1 MNIEMTVTYGQGFLL
16 SYTNNMRDD
25 VIMLIVTIKSD
36 KAQGAL

>member
-1 MNIEMTVTYGQGFLL
+1 MNDTYGQGFLP
-16 SYTNNMRDD
+16 SYTNNTHDD